1 MTLISVYYTRDRDR
15 SQTLQKTIYK
25 EKAKW
30 YNFCVMKKVIEVEGM
45 CCKRC
50 AERAEKKLLLLDGVK
65 GAKANFKKGVVFI
78 ETELSDEALTG
89 CVTEAGFT
97 VKEIR
102 IRKGIFG

>member
-1 MTLISVYYTRDRDR
+1 
-15 SQTLQKTIYK
+15 
-25 EKAKW
+25 
-30 YNFCVMKKVIEVEGM
+30 MKKVIEVEGM

-65 GAKANFKKGVVFI
+65 GAKANFKKGIIFV
-78 ETELSDEALTG
+78 ESELDDEALKT
-89 CVTEAGFT
+89 CVTDAGFE